1 MKITKQD
8 KLFISKLFSVL
19 ERMYDQRDNPEK
31 AIKEKAYKQ
40 IDRTVHEL
48 IRFIESFFKELY
60 SSAEYEKEET
70 KDFLKLSEAKANE
83 RLNDY
88 LGVCMCLKER
98 IALGDSLIDLDE
110 LKEFSTCDLK
120 AKRWPKGFY
129 SESKG
134 VQRFVYVCGNPFEV
148 AE

>member
-19 ERMYDQRDNPEK
+19 ERIYDQRDKPEK
-31 AIKEKAYKQ
+31 AINEKAYKQ

-48 IRFIESFFKELY
+48 IRFIESFFEELY

-88 LGVCMCLKER
+88 LGLCMCLKER
-98 IALGDSLIDLDE
+98 IALSDSLIDLDE
-110 LKEFSTCDLK
+110 LKEFSIYDLR

-134 VQRFVYVCGNPFEV
+134 IQRFVYVVGNPFEV